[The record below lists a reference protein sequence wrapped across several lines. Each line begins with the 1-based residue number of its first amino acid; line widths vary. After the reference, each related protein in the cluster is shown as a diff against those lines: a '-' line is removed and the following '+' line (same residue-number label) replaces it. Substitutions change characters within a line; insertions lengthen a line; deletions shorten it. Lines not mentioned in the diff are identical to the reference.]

1 MSGRGASRA
10 PASGGGDAAR
20 ASRLRSVNSQPGRPL
35 KVGSSSAVTSANG
48 ALHLELDEA
57 VHLDRVL
64 HRELLDDRLDEAVD
78 DQLAGLLLGEPAR
91 HQVEELL
98 LADLRDARLVAD

>member
-1 MSGRGASRA
+1 MSSRARARSPSGASTNADR
-10 PASGGGDAAR
+10 S
-20 ASRLRSVNSQPGRPL
+20 SRLRSVNSHPARPL

-48 ALHLELDEA
+48 TLHLELDEA

-78 DQLAGLLLGEPAR
+78 DQLAGLVLRDPAR

-98 LADLRDARLVAD
+98 LPDLRHAG